1 MKLIQMLLEFMESI
15 KNLYENLK
23 SYFLRYGTLNVTVID
38 LLKRP
43 IKGATIQIF
52 ILNLTTTTDSNGKAT
67 LRRIPYNNY
76 TVKVTSTQ

>member
-1 MKLIQMLLEFMESI
+1 MLSEFMESI

-38 LLKRP
+38 PLKRP
-43 IKGATIQIF
+43 IKGATIQIVK
-52 ILNLTTTTDSNGKAT
+52 LNLTATTDSNGKAT

-76 TVKVTSTQ
+76 TVRITSTQ